1 MRQVKAAIMGMGT
14 IGSGVYRV
22 IENEGDY
29 IAHKEGI
36 ELSVKKVLSLEY
48 SIPIPE
54 EKKVS
59 SIDDILNDDEIEV
72 VVEVM
77 GGIEPAKT
85 FITKCLRAGKT
96 VVSANKDLIAQHWAE
111 LEGEAK
117 KTGAGFYFEAS
128 VGGGIPILRAVTD
141 SLQANTIT
149 QVYGIV
155 NGTTNYILTKMTD
168 DGLDYGEVLKEAQ
181 ELGYAEAD
189 PTKDVE
195 GYDAM
200 YKLSILAS
208 MAFHVRLPIEHILR
222 EGISSITKD
231 DIAAAK
237 ELGMEIKLLA
247 IGKREGEHVE
257 LRVHPT
263 MIPKTHPLAGV
274 KGSFNAIMVHGSA
287 VDDVMFYG
295 RGAGDLPTASAVV
308 SDIVYSTRTK
318 EHRYMTFMNEQKK
331 LSPTLV
337 FNTDWRTGCYMRMIV
352 WDKPGTMA
360 KIASII
366 GDNGINLTSVLQKDT
381 DGEKANIVF
390 MVKNAHEN
398 ALQKAIR
405 EIAALEEVVE
415 VSNVIRVET
424 FEKDR

>member
-1 MRQVKAAIMGMGT
+1 
-14 IGSGVYRV
+14 
-22 IENEGDY
+22 
-29 IAHKEGI
+29 
-36 ELSVKKVLSLEY
+36 
-48 SIPIPE
+48 
-54 EKKVS
+54 
-59 SIDDILNDDEIEV
+59 
-72 VVEVM
+72 
-77 GGIEPAKT
+77 
-85 FITKCLRAGKT
+85 
-96 VVSANKDLIAQHWAE
+96 
-111 LEGEAK
+111 
-117 KTGAGFYFEAS
+117 
-128 VGGGIPILRAVTD
+128 
-141 SLQANTIT
+141 
-149 QVYGIV
+149 
-155 NGTTNYILTKMTD
+155 MTD

-222 EGISSITKD
+222 EGISTITKD

>member
-1 MRQVKAAIMGMGT
+1 MRQVKIAIMGMGT

-22 IENEGDY
+22 VEKEGDY
-29 IAHKEGI
+29 IAHKEAI
-36 ELSVKKVLSLEY
+36 ELSVKSVLSLAY
-48 SIPIPE
+48 SIPIPD
-54 EKKVS
+54 EKKVA
-59 SIDDILNDDEIEV
+59 SIEDIVNDPEIET

-77 GGIEPAKT
+77 GGVEPAKT
-85 FITKCLRAGKT
+85 FITKCLRAGKN
-96 VVSANKDLIAQHWAE
+96 VVSANKELIAQHWAE

-149 QVYGIV
+149 EVYSII
-155 NGTTNYILTKMTD
+155 NGTTNYILTKMSD
-168 DGLDYGEVLKEAQ
+168 EGLDYADVLKEAQ
-181 ELGYAEAD
+181 ALGYAEAN
-189 PTKDVE
+189 PTADVE

-222 EGISSITKD
+222 EGISNITKA

-263 MIPKTHPLAGV
+263 MIPKDHPLAGV

-295 RGAGDLPTASAVV
+295 RGAGDLPTASAIV
-308 SDIVYSTRTK
+308 SDILYAARTK

-337 FNTDWRTGCYMRMIV
+337 FNTDWQTGCYIRLNV
-352 WDKPGTMA
+352 ADKPGAMA
-360 KIASII
+360 RIADIM
-366 GDNGINLTSVLQKDT
+366 GKNNVNLHSVLQKET
-381 DGEKANIVF
+381 DGKVASIVF
-390 MVKNAHEN
+390 MG
-398 ALQKAIR
+398 
-405 EIAALEEVVE
+405 
-415 VSNVIRVET
+415 SGSG
-424 FEKDR
+424 